1 MLISVHIPKSAGTS
15 FQEIL
20 QSQFGPRLQLDYADR
35 PLAPNY
41 RWRMLRRRWQSE
53 GRDVQ
58 ASAYDCIHGHFVAD
72 KYDFLG
78 ASARHA
84 TWLRDPVQRVASH
97 YHYWQ
102 RTPDLRNPDCRLLIE
117 QRLSLEEF
125 AALPRMRNVSARFFG
140 SKRPRDFFFIG
151 LVEDLPA
158 SLLRFSRLTGITVG
172 AMDKANSNAERV
184 DDVYDMPDA
193 VRARIEQFNRRDSAL
208 YQSTLDLLG
217 G

>member
-1 MLISVHIPKSAGTS
+1 MHIPKTAGTS
-15 FQEIL
+15 FKDIL
-20 QSQFGPRLQLDYADR
+20 QSQFGPRLYLDYADR

-41 RWRMLRRRWQSE
+41 RWRMLRRHWQ
-53 GRDVQ
+53 RDDRDMG
-58 ASAYDCIHGHFVAD
+58 ASACDCIHGHFVAD

-78 ASARHA
+78 ASARHV

-117 QRLSLEEF
+117 RRLSLEEF

-158 SLLRFSRLTGITVG
+158 SLLRFSRLTGIPVS
-172 AMDKANSNAERV
+172 AIDKSNSNVERV
-184 DDVYDMPDA
+184 DDFYDMADV